1 MAGLTSAMDNIA
13 RSSVEIK
20 KITQVM
26 EDISF
31 QIDILAINTAVEASR
46 AGTAGNGFA
55 VVADRIRSLAA
66 KSSKAAKDTAELIN
80 HSVQDVHTGPEAT
93 AQAADIMQ
101 VIGECTG
108 LMKEQIHGIAA
119 VSQNADTLRQL
130 SEQAEEL
137 DSMIRQFRI
146 GL

>member
-1 MAGLTSAMDNIA
+1 MAGLISAMDNIA

-66 KSSKAAKDTAELIN
+66 KSSKAAKNTAELIN
-80 HSVQDVHTGPEAT
+80 RMYIQDW
-93 AQAADIMQ
+93 
-101 VIGECTG
+101 
-108 LMKEQIHGIAA
+108 
-119 VSQNADTLRQL
+119 RQPHRL
-130 SEQAEEL
+130 PISCSSLANVPV
-137 DSMIRQFRI
+137 
-146 GL
+146 